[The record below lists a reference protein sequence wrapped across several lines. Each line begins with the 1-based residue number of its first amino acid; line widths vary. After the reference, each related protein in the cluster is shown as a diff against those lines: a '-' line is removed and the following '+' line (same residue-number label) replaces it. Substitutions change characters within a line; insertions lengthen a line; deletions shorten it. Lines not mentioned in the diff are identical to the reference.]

1 VKPSRKLTS
10 AVGVVAISILIVA
23 VVLGC
28 ARGRMRT
35 AKANHPASATQ
46 PLALSAQQR
55 GKVRASLDALPLAFE
70 ANQGQLD
77 PQVKYMA
84 RGAGYTVFLTPN
96 NTVFAVHSSAKSLP
110 APPSAKFAAGAR
122 KAVRH
127 AGNEATSALYMKLV
141 AANPQPEIVVGREL
155 SGRANYYI
163 GNDPSKWQTG
173 VRQYAGVSYRN
184 VYPGVDMAFHGQQR
198 QLEFDF
204 IVAPGANSES
214 IAMGF
219 TGEKKLA
226 TDNSGNLILSVAAGD
241 VVLHKPVAYQER
253 EGKRELVDVNFE
265 VKNRHE
271 VAFALGSYDHSREL
285 VIDPSLT
292 YAMFLGG
299 SAEDEAFS
307 IAVDGSGNA
316 YVAGQTASPTF
327 PAVGGTSTSG
337 GFDAFVT
344 RIGAGPSPDFT
355 TVIGGTGTDAAL
367 GVTVNSTGVYVIGNT
382 DSATFPSI
390 AILGPRGG
398 QDVFV
403 ARLNS
408 ASGIASYITR
418 IGGTGT
424 DAGNGIAADSSGNAY
439 IGGETKSS
447 DFPTANPFQSSNNS
461 GDTGW
466 VAELNAGGTA
476 LTYST
481 YLGGSTGDLVTGIA
495 LDSSNNAYVAGI
507 TISADFPV
515 TTGAF
520 QTTINGTSGD
530 DAFVTGLT
538 SDGSA
543 LVYSTFLGG
552 TGSDDALGIAVDA
565 AGEAYVTGN
574 TNSTD
579 FPLANAAQ
587 TSNGGGNDV
596 FVTKLTSDGSAPM
609 FSTYYGGT
617 LDETGTA
624 IALDSFGDAY
634 VTGRTASSGFAVSGS
649 PFQASLSG
657 SSDAFILEL
666 SNTGFPVYA
675 SFLGGTANENSIA
688 GNTALG
694 AVGAVAVDSN
704 SNAYMAGATNSGD
717 FPVASAFACC
727 GLIGG
732 GLADAFVAKVGAAPA
747 DFSVAASPG
756 TISTTSGST
765 TAAITVTVSSVNS
778 SYGQAVTL
786 SCGSLPSK
794 AVCHFSSGSV
804 TPGST
809 AQTSSLTIATNGAAS
824 ANLLAPANR
833 LTQVYAAMIMPLIG
847 LVAIGARFSSRRK
860 RLFGFALLALALS
873 GLLML
878 PACGGSSGGGG
889 GGGGGNNT
897 PPGNYNILV
906 TGTAGSTTHN
916 TTVALTVN

>member
-1 VKPSRKLTS
+1 
-10 AVGVVAISILIVA
+10 
-23 VVLGC
+23 
-28 ARGRMRT
+28 MRT

-466 VAELNAGGTA
+466 VAELNAAGTA

-495 LDSSNNAYVAGI
+495 LDSSNNAYVTGI

-520 QTTINGTSGD
+520 QTTQNGAD
-530 DAFVTGLT
+530 DAFITEVK

-552 TGSDDALGIAVDA
+552 TGSDDAMGIAVDA
-565 AGEAYVTGN
+565 AGEAYVTGD
-574 TNSTD
+574 TTSAD
-579 FPLANAAQ
+579 FPTANAAQ
-587 TSNGGGNDV
+587 TSNGGGKDV
-596 FVTKLTSDGSAPM
+596 FVTKLTSDGTGLM

-617 LDETGTA
+617 LDDTGSG

-634 VTGRTASSGFAVSGS
+634 VTGRTASSGFAVPGS

-657 SSDAFILEL
+657 TSDAFVLEL
-666 SNTGFPVYA
+666 SNTGFAVYA

-688 GNTALG
+688 GNTTLG
-694 AVGAVAVDSN
+694 AVGAVAVDSTG
-704 SNAYMAGATNSGD
+704 NARSE
-717 FPVASAFACC
+717 
-727 GLIGG
+727 
-732 GLADAFVAKVGAAPA
+732 
-747 DFSVAASPG
+747 
-756 TISTTSGST
+756 
-765 TAAITVTVSSVNS
+765 
-778 SYGQAVTL
+778 
-786 SCGSLPSK
+786 
-794 AVCHFSSGSV
+794 
-804 TPGST
+804 
-809 AQTSSLTIATNGAAS
+809 
-824 ANLLAPANR
+824 
-833 LTQVYAAMIMPLIG
+833 
-847 LVAIGARFSSRRK
+847 
-860 RLFGFALLALALS
+860 
-873 GLLML
+873 
-878 PACGGSSGGGG
+878 
-889 GGGGGNNT
+889 
-897 PPGNYNILV
+897 
-906 TGTAGSTTHN
+906 
-916 TTVALTVN
+916 